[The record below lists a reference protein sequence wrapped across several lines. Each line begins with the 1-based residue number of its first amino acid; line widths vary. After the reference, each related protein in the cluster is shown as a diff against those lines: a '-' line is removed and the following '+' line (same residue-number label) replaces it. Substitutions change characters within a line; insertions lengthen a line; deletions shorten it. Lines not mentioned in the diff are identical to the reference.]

1 MKNLFLLAGIAIFS
15 LTATAQQG
23 SQNIQEK
30 QEKVNDFSRWKV
42 RLRGVAVVPDE
53 SAKIGVIGGDVDIS
67 NAFIPELDFTYYFT
81 KNVSAELI
89 LGTAKHDVKAI
100 STIAGDVDLGSV
112 YLLPPTLMAQYHF
125 YLTPDQTFQPYIGA
139 GVNYTLFYNAKS
151 GAVADVSYDNSFG
164 YGFQLGFDLMLSK
177 KFFINMDVK
186 RLFLKTDVSVDATNL
201 VPDLIVPAKVDI
213 NPYLVGFG
221 VGMNF

>member
-1 MKNLFLLAGIAIFS
+1 MKKLILLLSIALFTLSAN
-15 LTATAQQG
+15 AQQG
-23 SQNIQEK
+23 LQDIQEK
-30 QEKVNDFSRWKV
+30 QENVNDFSHWRV

-53 SAKIGVIGGDVDIS
+53 SAEIGIIGGDVALS

-100 STIAGDVDLGSV
+100 NTVAGDIDLGSV

-125 YLTPDQTFQPYIGA
+125 YLTPDETFQPYVGA
-139 GVNYTLFYNAKS
+139 GVNYTMFYNEKS
-151 GAVADVSYDNSFG
+151 GAVADVTYENSFG
-164 YGFQLGFDLMLSK
+164 YGFQLGFDLKLSK
-177 KFFINMDVK
+177 KFFLNMDVK
-186 RLFLKTDVSVDATNL
+186 RMFLSTDVKVDATNL